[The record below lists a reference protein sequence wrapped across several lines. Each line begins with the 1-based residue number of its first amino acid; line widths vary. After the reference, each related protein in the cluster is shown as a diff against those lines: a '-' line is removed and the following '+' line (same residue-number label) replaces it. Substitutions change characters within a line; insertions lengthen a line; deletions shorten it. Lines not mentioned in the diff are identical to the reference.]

1 MSLKDL
7 LGIGIAT
14 ERNDF
19 INNKSEQVY
28 EKDENGNLVLVE
40 GEEDD

>member
-7 LGIGIAT
+7 LGIDIAT

-19 INNKSEQVY
+19 INNQSEQVY

>member
-19 INNKSEQVY
+19 INDRTEKVY
-28 EKDENGNLVLVE
+28 ERDENGNLVLVE
-40 GEEDD
+40 GEDDD

>member
-7 LGIGIAT
+7 LGIDIAT

-19 INNKSEQVY
+19 INKKLEQVY